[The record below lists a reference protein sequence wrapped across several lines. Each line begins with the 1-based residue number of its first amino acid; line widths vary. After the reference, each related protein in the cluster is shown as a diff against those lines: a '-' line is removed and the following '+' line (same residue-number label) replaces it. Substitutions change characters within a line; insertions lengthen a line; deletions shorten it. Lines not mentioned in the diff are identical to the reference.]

1 MAFLMLA
8 HIHLHKPMYIPEMA
22 TQYPIHLLLLSE
34 AAVACKLAWLEE
46 VAYKLASEA
55 WEELACCKLAS
66 PGSSA

>member
-1 MAFLMLA
+1 MRASEWLEAYRLA
-8 HIHLHKPMYIPEMA
+8 WWWVVEACKLA
-22 TQYPIHLLLLSE
+22 WW